1 MAFDKHDRM
10 VAGRVRVV
18 QVSRKMSDIARLAG
32 VSEATVSRALRGST
46 LISQATRERIQ
57 EIAETVGYT
66 VDHTARNL
74 RLQRT
79 GAITVAVP
87 LHHEVDQ
94 GISDPFFL
102 EMLGF
107 LADELA
113 DRGYDLLLRKI
124 GADEPNGLA
133 ALVTERRSDGI
144 LLIGQSTQH
153 AQIKALAQ
161 HYKPLV
167 VWGADMGD
175 GAYITVG
182 SDNRAGGRMAVEH
195 LLKLGH
201 RRIAFFGDRELPEV
215 AARFEG
221 YHEAL
226 AAAGVKWEPA
236 LECRVTFKK
245 AGSHAAISDFLK
257 TGTPFDAVFA
267 ASDQLAGAA
276 INIFDRHGL
285 KVPRD
290 VAVVGF
296 DDLMLAAA
304 YTSALT
310 TVHQDLAAGA
320 RLMVN
325 KLFKRMT
332 DEDVRSTLVPVRLIV
347 RASCGG
353 NASPSPRRR
362 RTKLAVAS

>member
-1 MAFDKHDRM
+1 
-10 VAGRVRVV
+10 
-18 QVSRKMSDIARLAG
+18 MSDIARLAG

-46 LISQATRERIQ
+46 LISQATRERIR
-57 EIAETVGYT
+57 EIAEAVGYT

-79 GAITVAVP
+79 GTITVAVP

-124 GADEPNGLA
+124 GANEPNGLA
-133 ALVTERRSDGI
+133 NLVIERRSDGI

-153 AQIKALAQ
+153 AQIRALGQ
-161 HYKPLV
+161 RYKPLV

-175 GAYITVG
+175 DAYITVG
-182 SDNRAGGRMAVEH
+182 SDNRAGGRMAAAH
-195 LLKLGH
+195 LLECGH

-226 AAAGVKWEPA
+226 ANVGVRWDPA
-236 LECRVTFKK
+236 LECRVTFRK
-245 AGSHAAISDFLK
+245 AGSHAAISQFLAK
-257 TGTPFDAVFA
+257 GTPFDAVFA

-285 KVPRD
+285 NVPRD

-296 DDLMLAAA
+296 DDLMLAAS
-304 YTSALT
+304 YTPALT

-325 KLFKRMT
+325 KLFKRMAG
-332 DEDVRSTLVPVRLIV
+332 EDVRSSVVPVRLII
-347 RASCGG
+347 RASCG
-353 NASPSPRRR
+353 ASIAPRPRRR
-362 RTKLAVAS
+362 RGKLAKA